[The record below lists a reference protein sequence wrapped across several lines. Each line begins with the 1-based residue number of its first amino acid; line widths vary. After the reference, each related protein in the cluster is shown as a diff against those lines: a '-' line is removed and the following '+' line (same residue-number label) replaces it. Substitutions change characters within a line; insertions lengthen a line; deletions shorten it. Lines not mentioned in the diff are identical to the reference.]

1 MSASTEARTRRAVLT
16 LLAGSAAALM
26 AGGARS
32 KAWAAQGDTSGVM
45 GGGQSNA
52 PIEIEA
58 ESGIEWRRNEKQYIA
73 RGNATAKRGDLTVNA
88 DTLTAHYRDKP
99 AGGSEIWQI
108 EAEGHV
114 RLQQP
119 GRTVTGE
126 HAIYNLDTRILKVT
140 GGNVGVDTG
149 KERLTADDSLEYQDG
164 PQIAI
169 ARGNATV
176 VQTDRRVRADTM
188 TGHFQRQADGK
199 LNLVRMEADG
209 HVEVKTPDTYATS
222 NKGDYDLNAEI
233 MTLSGNVKVT
243 NAGNQFNGEY
253 AEVNVKTGVS
263 RLLGN
268 PSGTGK
274 VKSLIMPSSQPSQ
287 SQ

>member
-1 MSASTEARTRRAVLT
+1 MTESAPAWTRRTALA
-16 LLAGSAAALM
+16 LLAGTVAVAAS
-26 AGGARS
+26 GARCKVS
-32 KAWAAQGDTSGVM
+32 AAQGETGGLL

-73 RGNATAKRGDLTVNA
+73 RGNATAKRGDLTVHA
-88 DTLTAHYRDKP
+88 DTLTAHYRDKA

-108 EAEGHV
+108 DADGHV
-114 RLQQP
+114 RLQSP
-119 GRTVTGE
+119 GRTVTGD
-126 HAIYNLDTRILKVT
+126 HGVYNLDTRILKVT
-140 GGNVGVDTG
+140 GGDLGVDTG
-149 KERLTADDSLEYQDG
+149 KEKLTAADSLEYQDG
-164 PQIAI
+164 PQIAF

-176 VQTDRRVRADTM
+176 VQTGRRVRADTM

-199 LNLVRMEADG
+199 LDLVRLEADG
-209 HVEVKTPDTYATS
+209 NVEVKTPDTYATS
-222 NKGDYDLNAEI
+222 NKGDYDLKADI

-253 AEVNVKTGVS
+253 AEVNVKTGIS
-263 RLLGN
+263 RLLGS
-268 PSGTGK
+268 PSGSGK

-287 SQ
+287 

>member
-1 MSASTEARTRRAVLT
+1 MTRPGTAWTRRAALA
-16 LLAGSAAALM
+16 LL
-26 AGGARS
+26 GGFVAVVATGTRGKLS
-32 KAWAAQGDTSGVM
+32 AAQGETGGLL
-45 GGGQSNA
+45 GGGQSGS

-58 ESGIEWRRNEKQYIA
+58 ESGIEWRRNDKQYIA
-73 RGNATAKRGDLTVNA
+73 RGNAMAKRGDLTVRA
-88 DTLTAHYRDKP
+88 DTLTAHYRDKA

-108 EAEGHV
+108 EADGHV
-114 RLQQP
+114 RLQSP
-119 GRTVTGE
+119 GRTVTGS
-126 HAIYNLDTRILKVT
+126 HAVYNLDTRVLKVT
-140 GGNVGVDTG
+140 GGDLGVDTG
-149 KERLTADDSLEYQDG
+149 KEKLTADDSLEYQDG

-199 LNLVRMEADG
+199 LGLVRMEADG
-209 HVEVKTPDTYATS
+209 NVEVKTADTYATS
-222 NKGDYDLNAEI
+222 NKGDYDLTADL

-263 RLLGN
+263 RLLGS
-268 PSGTGK
+268 PSGSGT

-287 SQ
+287 

>member
-1 MSASTEARTRRAVLT
+1 MMKPAWTRRAALARFLGTVAAIASATRCKVL
-16 LLAGSAAALM
+16 
-26 AGGARS
+26 
-32 KAWAAQGDTSGVM
+32 AAQGETGGLI
-45 GGGQSNA
+45 GGGQSTS

-73 RGNATAKRGDLTVNA
+73 RGNAMAKRGDLTVHA
-88 DTLTAHYRDKP
+88 DTLTAHYRDKKG
-99 AGGSEIWQI
+99 GGSEIWQI
-108 EAEGHV
+108 DADGHV

-119 GRTVTGE
+119 GRTVTGG

-140 GGNVGVDTG
+140 GGGVGVDTG
-149 KERLTADDSLEYQDG
+149 KEKLTADDSLEYQDG

-188 TGHFQRQADGK
+188 TGHFQRQTDGK
-199 LNLVRMEADG
+199 LTLMRMEADG

-222 NKGDYDLNAEI
+222 NKGDYDLTADI

-274 VKSLIMPSSQPSQ
+274 VKSLIMPSSQPAQ
-287 SQ
+287 TQ

>member
-1 MSASTEARTRRAVLT
+1 MTARAPALTRRTALA
-16 LLAGSAAALM
+16 LLAGTVAAIANGVRCKP
-26 AGGARS
+26 AI
-32 KAWAAQGDTSGVM
+32 AQGETGGLL
-45 GGGQSNA
+45 GGGQSGS

-73 RGNATAKRGDLTVNA
+73 RGNATAKRGDLTVHA
-88 DTLTAHYRDKP
+88 DTLTAHYRDKA

-108 EAEGHV
+108 EGDGHV
-114 RLQQP
+114 RMQQP
-119 GRTVTGE
+119 GRTVTGN
-126 HAIYNLDTRILKVT
+126 HAVYNLDTRILKVT
-140 GGNVGVDTG
+140 GGDLGVDTG
-149 KERLTADDSLEYQDG
+149 KEKLTAADSLEYQDG

-188 TGHFQRQADGK
+188 TGHFQRQAGGK
-199 LNLVRMEADG
+199 LDLVRLEADG
-209 HVEVKTPDTYATS
+209 NVEVKTPDTYATS
-222 NKGDYDLNAEI
+222 NKGDYDLKADI

-263 RLLGN
+263 RLLGS
-268 PSGTGK
+268 PSGSGT
-274 VKSLIMPSSQPSQ
+274 VKSLIMPSSQPLQ
-287 SQ
+287 

>member
-1 MSASTEARTRRAVLT
+1 MPVWTRRVA
-16 LLAGSAAALM
+16 LARFVGTVAAI
-26 AGGARS
+26 AGGAHC
-32 KAWAAQGDTSGVM
+32 KLLAAQSETGGVI
-45 GGGQSNA
+45 GGGQSGS

-58 ESGIEWRRNEKQYIA
+58 EAGIEWRRNEKQYIA
-73 RGNATAKRGDLTVNA
+73 RGNAVAKRGDLTVQA
-88 DTLTAHYRDKP
+88 DTLTAHYRDKA

-108 EAEGHV
+108 AADGHV

-149 KERLTADDSLEYQDG
+149 KEKLTADDSLEYQDG

-176 VQTDRRVRADTM
+176 VQTNRQVRADTM
-188 TGHFQRQADGK
+188 TGHFQRGTDGK
-199 LNLVRMEADG
+199 LTLVRMEADG

-222 NKGDYDLNAEI
+222 NKGDYDLTADI

-268 PSGTGK
+268 PGGTGK
-274 VKSLIMPSSQPSQ
+274 VKSLIMPSSQPAQ
-287 SQ
+287 TQ

>member
-1 MSASTEARTRRAVLT
+1 MTAPPPAWTRRAALT
-16 LLAGSAAALM
+16 VLAGTIAAIASAMRPRVL
-26 AGGARS
+26 
-32 KAWAAQGDTSGVM
+32 AAQGETSGLL
-45 GGGQSNA
+45 GGGQSSS

-58 ESGIEWRRNEKQYIA
+58 ESGIEWRRKEKLYIA
-73 RGNATAKRGDLTVNA
+73 RGNAMAKRGDLTVHA
-88 DTLTAHYRDKP
+88 DTLSAHYRDKA

-108 EAEGHV
+108 EADGHV
-114 RLQQP
+114 RLQSP

-126 HAIYNLDTRILKVT
+126 HAVYNLDTRILHVT
-140 GGNVGVDTG
+140 GGDLGVDTG
-149 KERLTADDSLEYQDG
+149 KEKLTAADSLEYQDG

-176 VQTDRRVRADTM
+176 VQTNRRVRADTM

-199 LNLVRMEADG
+199 LDLVRLEAEG
-209 HVEVKTPDTYATS
+209 NVEVKTPDTYATS
-222 NKGDYDLNAEI
+222 NKGDYDLTADI

-263 RLLGN
+263 RLLGS
-268 PSGTGK
+268 PSGSGK
-274 VKSLIMPSSQPSQ
+274 VNSLIMPSSQPSQ
-287 SQ
+287 

>member
-1 MSASTEARTRRAVLT
+1 MTKPIWTRRAA
-16 LLAGSAAALM
+16 LARFVGTVAAIASAARCKVL
-26 AGGARS
+26 
-32 KAWAAQGDTSGVM
+32 AAQSETGGLID
-45 GGGQSNA
+45 GGQSKA

-73 RGNATAKRGDLTVNA
+73 RGNAMAKRGDLTVNA
-88 DTLTAHYRDKP
+88 DTLTAHYRDKA

-108 EAEGHV
+108 EADGHV
-114 RLQQP
+114 RLRSP
-119 GRTVTGE
+119 GRTVTGG

-140 GGNVGVDTG
+140 GSNLGVDTG
-149 KERLTADDSLEYQDG
+149 KEKLTADDSLEYQDG

-169 ARGNATV
+169 ARGNAAV

-188 TGHFQRQADGK
+188 TGHFQRQTDGK
-199 LNLVRMEADG
+199 LKLMRMEADG

-222 NKGDYDLNAEI
+222 NKGDYDLTADI

-268 PSGTGK
+268 PGGTGK

-287 SQ
+287 TQ

>member
-1 MSASTEARTRRAVLT
+1 MTKTAPAWTRRAALT
-16 LLAGSAAALM
+16 LLAGSVAVA
-26 AGGARS
+26 AGGARCKVS
-32 KAWAAQGDTSGVM
+32 AAQGETG
-45 GGGQSNA
+45 GLLGGQSGS

-73 RGNATAKRGDLTVNA
+73 RGNAVAKRGDLTVHA
-88 DTLTAHYRDKP
+88 DTLTAHYRDKA

-108 EAEGHV
+108 EADGHV

-119 GRTVTGE
+119 GRTVTGS
-126 HAIYNLDTRILKVT
+126 HAVYDLDKRVLHVT
-140 GGNVGVDTG
+140 GGGLGVDTG
-149 KERLTADDSLEYQDG
+149 KEKLTADNSLEYQDG

-188 TGHFQRQADGK
+188 TGHFQRQAGGK
-199 LNLVRMEADG
+199 LDLVRLEADG
-209 HVEVKTPDTYATS
+209 NVEVKTPDTYATS
-222 NKGDYDLNAEI
+222 NKGDYDLTKDI

-263 RLLGN
+263 RLLGSASG
-268 PSGTGK
+268 SGT
-274 VKSLIMPSSQPSQ
+274 VKSLIMPSSQPPQ
-287 SQ
+287 

>member
-1 MSASTEARTRRAVLT
+1 MTKTAPAWTRRAALT
-16 LLAGSAAALM
+16 LLAGSVAVA
-26 AGGARS
+26 AGGARCKVS
-32 KAWAAQGDTSGVM
+32 AAQGETG
-45 GGGQSNA
+45 GLLGGQSGT

-58 ESGIEWRRNEKQYIA
+58 ESGIEWRRNDKQYIA
-73 RGNATAKRGDLTVNA
+73 RGNAVAKRGDLTVHA
-88 DTLTAHYRDKP
+88 DTLTAHYRDKA

-108 EAEGHV
+108 EADGHV

-119 GRTVTGE
+119 GRTVTGN
-126 HAIYNLDTRILKVT
+126 HAVYDLDKRVLHVT
-140 GGNVGVDTG
+140 GGDLGVDTG
-149 KERLTADDSLEYQDG
+149 KEKLTADNSLEYQDG

-188 TGHFQRQADGK
+188 TGHFQRQAGGK
-199 LNLVRMEADG
+199 LDLVRLEADG
-209 HVEVKTPDTYATS
+209 NVEVKTPDTYATS
-222 NKGDYDLNAEI
+222 NKGDYDLTKDI

-263 RLLGN
+263 RLLGSASG
-268 PSGTGK
+268 SGT

-287 SQ
+287 

>member
-1 MSASTEARTRRAVLT
+1 MMKLAWTRRAA
-16 LLAGSAAALM
+16 LARFVGTVAAIASAARCKVL
-26 AGGARS
+26 
-32 KAWAAQGDTSGVM
+32 AAQGEPGGLI
-45 GGGQSNA
+45 GGGQSNS

-73 RGNATAKRGDLTVNA
+73 RGNAMAKRGDLTVHA
-88 DTLTAHYRDKP
+88 DTLTAHYRDKKG
-99 AGGSEIWQI
+99 GGSEIWQI
-108 EAEGHV
+108 DADGHV

-119 GRTVTGE
+119 GRTVTGG
-126 HAIYNLDTRILKVT
+126 HAIYNLDARILKVT
-140 GGNVGVDTG
+140 GGGVGVDTG
-149 KERLTADDSLEYQDG
+149 KEKLTADDSLEYQDG

-188 TGHFQRQADGK
+188 TGHFQRQTDGK
-199 LNLVRMEADG
+199 LTLMRMEADG

-222 NKGDYDLNAEI
+222 NKGDYDLTADI

-268 PSGTGK
+268 PGGTGK
-274 VKSLIMPSSQPSQ
+274 VKSLIMPSSQPAQ
-287 SQ
+287 TQ

>member
-1 MSASTEARTRRAVLT
+1 MTKTAPAWTRRAALT
-16 LLAGSAAALM
+16 LLAGSVAVA
-26 AGGARS
+26 AGGARCKVS
-32 KAWAAQGDTSGVM
+32 AAQGETG
-45 GGGQSNA
+45 GLLGGQSGS

-73 RGNATAKRGDLTVNA
+73 RGNAVAKRGDLTVHA
-88 DTLTAHYRDKP
+88 DTLTAHYRDKA

-108 EAEGHV
+108 EADGNV

-119 GRTVTGE
+119 GRTVTGN
-126 HAIYNLDTRILKVT
+126 HAVYDLDKRVLHVT
-140 GGNVGVDTG
+140 GGGLGVDTG
-149 KERLTADDSLEYQDG
+149 KEKLTADNSLEYQDG

-188 TGHFQRQADGK
+188 TGHFQRQAGGK
-199 LNLVRMEADG
+199 LDLVRLEADG
-209 HVEVKTPDTYATS
+209 NVEVKTPDTYATS
-222 NKGDYDLNAEI
+222 SRGDYDLTKDI

-263 RLLGN
+263 RLLGSASG
-268 PSGTGK
+268 SGT
-274 VKSLIMPSSQPSQ
+274 VKSLIMPSSQPPQ
-287 SQ
+287 

>member
-1 MSASTEARTRRAVLT
+1 MMKPAWTRRAALARFLGTVAAIASATRCKVL
-16 LLAGSAAALM
+16 
-26 AGGARS
+26 
-32 KAWAAQGDTSGVM
+32 AAQGETGGLI
-45 GGGQSNA
+45 GGGQSTS

-73 RGNATAKRGDLTVNA
+73 RGNAMAKRGDLTVHA
-88 DTLTAHYRDKP
+88 DTLTAHYRDKKG
-99 AGGSEIWQI
+99 GGSEIWQI
-108 EAEGHV
+108 DADGHV

-119 GRTVTGE
+119 GRTVTGG

-140 GGNVGVDTG
+140 GGVVGVDTG
-149 KERLTADDSLEYQDG
+149 KEKLTADDSLEYQDG

-188 TGHFQRQADGK
+188 TGHFQRQTDGK
-199 LNLVRMEADG
+199 LTLMRMEADG

-222 NKGDYDLNAEI
+222 NKGDYDLTADI

-274 VKSLIMPSSQPSQ
+274 VKSLIMPSSQPAQ
-287 SQ
+287 TQ